1 MITVKPIHNDD
12 DLALAFERIEVLWGA
27 EAGTP
32 EGDELDILTMLVER
46 YEDSHYPMPPSDP
59 IASIKFMMEQ
69 KGLTQKD
76 LIPFI
81 GSASKTSEVLN
92 HKRPLSMNMV
102 KRLHGGLNIPYDCL
116 LAY

>member
-1 MITVKPIHNDD
+1 MMITVKPIHNDD
-12 DLALAFERIEVLWGA
+12 DLALAFERIEALWGA
-27 EAGTP
+27 EKGTLQ
-32 EGDELDILTMLVER
+32 GDELDILALLVER
-46 YEDSHYPMPPSDP
+46 YEEKHYPLPPSDP

-76 LIPFI
+76 LIRFI

-116 LAY
+116 LA

>member
-27 EAGTP
+27 EPGTLA
-32 EGDELDILTMLVER
+32 GDELDLLVMMVER
-46 YEDSHYPMPPSDP
+46 YEEAHYPMPPSDP
-59 IASIKFMMEQ
+59 VASIKFMMEQ

-76 LIPFI
+76 IIPLI

-92 HKRPLSMNMV
+92 HKRPLSINMV
-102 KRLHGGLNIPYDCL
+102 KRLHSGLNIPYDCL
-116 LAY
+116 LAH